1 MKLKKISIILIIF
14 IAFMSIATANAM
26 DDSSSVSLDDSSNYN
41 ASDLDLNSADAGSN
55 LLSNQDSISS
65 ADYEDSASTS
75 LGELEGS
82 DLDSESGVISSHN
95 EESGNSNSEGSD
107 SNILYSSGSDVL
119 YSSGSDVLSS
129 SSSDVL
135 SSSGSNVLSASEF
148 VIYEKDYNTYFGS
161 DGMAK
166 ASINK
171 AGNIIK
177 LAGSFKN
184 KTFIFTVPL
193 TVTSY
198 NSNTRLYDCIVSF
211 AGGSG
216 TSSNYAKVYG
226 LNIYSNASNA
236 FQRPCIYINEF
247 DYVSVYDN
255 TVFNTGQSSYGIYV
269 YYSNHCNVTRNKVQ
283 TRVGIGGCW
292 QHAGICLTGS
302 HYNYIANND
311 VKVEDSNAIYL
322 SKYNGAVSN
331 NNVIFNNTVRCTLSS
346 ETPSVTEL
354 TQPSAW
360 CYLIHTMG
368 DNNTIMNNTILNGF
382 VGVYAEGANNR
393 ITGNYISGL
402 HGAYMEGTEGNEGG
416 EAAIYSKTY
425 SYVAN
430 NTIVNCSIHTER
442 LAGGI
447 QVDKHSQVIDNYV
460 QIANDG
466 YAMYITSNC
475 TIRNN
480 TLISLGGGID
490 VARLDNYNNTIAG
503 NNISCNNGYNI
514 KITASGNLIENN
526 TLVNTNNADGTKLSA
541 VYLCA
546 RQSMDSN
553 RIIGNTIYTNTSYVV
568 YLQGNAS
575 NTLIQYNTI
584 TSNNSNP
591 FIEKIYGNG
600 ASNAQKPEN
609 TTILNNNLDLPIT
622 EVNITDETYDDYFEN
637 GYLIRDMLPDDPNLQ
652 TVLIIYNLSN
662 KNMTF
667 DQKISIDGRNLG
679 NITNCTLNFV
689 QGSSGSKVENLIMNY
704 SCVEN
709 SVNLIAIGRDVS
721 DLTISNN
728 NFFVCESES
737 LFVKVID
744 MTKGG
749 NSNIIIAN
757 NQISIEANE
766 SEAYGIDLSSSNG
779 QMDNIYILNNEIDIA
794 GLNTVYGIRLN
805 GLTNSKI
812 ESNLISSKSTGELLS
827 SNAYGI
833 SGFNLNGVEILR
845 NSLDIDSECLSCGLS
860 LYNPQ
865 NINIHNNNI
874 FAIGSGALGID
885 LTGSSESIN
894 KIYENTVK
902 ISGGD
907 CSGISAQTT
916 IGNYLVSITDDV
928 GAGVY
933 NNTFIVLNKTPLN
946 VQDSKLNGN
955 SFLINDETIHVL
967 FDSADDV
974 KTISSDSNIKS
985 GDVLVFDSLNNE
997 GLIRFEFDIPLTL
1010 NSSSDELVLRNI
1022 EFVLNDG
1029 ARGSTIDHLRLNNTL
1044 GECAIVLNQT
1054 SNVLIDGIIIEANA
1068 GDYTGLS
1075 IIDSDNVS
1083 MIYSTVNLTSSN
1095 MAYPIKSS
1103 NSSNLDI
1110 SFNRLESQ
1118 SKAAFAFIGTDVTD
1132 SIFKSNIM
1140 RIYGSGN
1147 DLETGLN
1154 VPQAGI
1160 YLNGTSSDISIA
1172 DNEIKSSYEPG
1183 GDYAIVLDLNGQ
1195 STNISLLGND
1205 LASNNSQSLGIWAIR
1220 LGDDVDEI
1228 SNKISISSTS
1238 PVDKTVTV
1246 FEFANMGT
1254 ISNVVLSDGTKALGG
1269 VFKFRLATVD
1279 GDALANRNVS
1289 LRFKGVDYD
1298 LITDADGYANVT
1310 LAYDYGYN
1318 GPIGLGYYGEYS
1330 YYAANI
1336 NAYVNAPKLQTKIVA
1351 SNMNTL
1357 TLVNAAYNT
1366 GDYYKFYLRDA
1377 NNKALGG
1384 KTVKVILDG
1393 RTYNVKTDSNGMAKL
1408 QVNLKTAKTYD
1419 IKFYFAGD
1427 SYYSA
1432 SSASAK
1438 IKAVKN
1444 SVVIK
1449 APTVKVKRSKAGK
1462 FYVKVTLKSKSG
1474 KALIKK
1480 TVKLTVNGKT
1490 YKVKTSN
1497 KGVAKFKVKL
1507 PKKSKTYK
1515 YKVKF
1520 AGDKQNYAKTKSGK
1534 IKVL

>member
-14 IAFMSIATANAM
+14 IAFMSIATASAM

-75 LGELEGS
+75 LEELEGS

-95 EESGNSNSEGSD
+95 EESGNSNSAGSD
-107 SNILYSSGSDVL
+107 SNILS
-119 YSSGSDVLSS
+119 SSGSDVLSS
-129 SSSDVL
+129 SGSDVL

-161 DGMAK
+161 DGKAK

-177 LAGSFKN
+177 LAGTFKN
-184 KTFIFTVPL
+184 KIFIFTVPL

-322 SKYNGAVSN
+322 SSYNGAASHN
-331 NNVIFNNTVRCTLSS
+331 NTIFNNTVRCTLSS

-447 QVDKHSQVIDNYV
+447 QVDQYSQVVNNYV
-460 QIANDG
+460 EIVNDG
-466 YAMYITSNC
+466 YAMYVTSNC
-475 TIRNN
+475 TIKNN

-490 VARLDNYNNTIAG
+490 VPRLNNYNNTIS
-503 NNISCNNGYNI
+503 NNTIICQNGYNI

-526 TLVNTNNADGTKLSA
+526 TLVNTNDADGTKLSV

-553 RIIGNTIYTNTSYVV
+553 KIQYNTILTNTAFVV

-575 NTLIQYNTI
+575 NTLIQYNNI

-591 FIEKIYGNG
+591 FFERKYGSSS
-600 ASNAQKPEN
+600 SNSQEPVN
-609 TTILNNNLDLPIT
+609 TTYSNNNLTLPIL
-622 EVNITDETYDDYFEN
+622 EVNITDESYDDYFQPDGHLIN
-637 GYLIRDMLPDDPNLQ
+637 GALPEKPGHK
-652 TVLIIYNLSN
+652 TVLVICNLTN
-662 KNMTF
+662 KNMIF
-667 DQKISIDGRNLG
+667 NDKVYIDGKSLG
-679 NITNCTLNFV
+679 NIINCTIKLES
-689 QGSSGSKVENLIMNY
+689 GSSGSKVENLVMSY
-704 SCVEN
+704 FYDGEN
-709 SVNLIAIGRDVS
+709 ELNLISVGRDVS
-721 DLTISNN
+721 NITISNN
-728 NFFVCESES
+728 NLFVDCDSGS
-737 LFVKVID
+737 QAPVKVIGIE
-744 MTKGG
+744 GG
-749 NSNIIIAN
+749 NSNIDIAN
-757 NQISIEANE
+757 NILKVE
-766 SEAYGIDLSSSNG
+766 SKDSTAYGIYIYPKNG
-779 QMDNIYILNNEIDIA
+779 QIDDIYILNNEIDVSCENSA
-794 GLNTVYGIRLN
+794 VGIFLS
-805 GLTNSKI
+805 GVTASKI
-812 ESNLISSKSTGELLS
+812 ESNVIYSKSTGDSPS

-833 SGFNLNGVEILR
+833 NGFVLNGIEILS
-845 NSLDIDSECLSCGLS
+845 NAFDVDSQILSYGISLN
-860 LYNPQ
+860 NPQ
-865 NINIHNNNI
+865 EAYIHGNNLEAN
-874 FAIGSGALGID
+874 GSGSIGID
-885 LTGSSESIN
+885 LTGSSQSIN
-894 KIYENTVK
+894 RIYENTVK

-907 CSGISAQTT
+907 FSQIQAQTT
-916 IGNYLVSITDDV
+916 VGNYLVYIADDV
-928 GAGVY
+928 GASLY
-933 NNTFIVLNKTPLN
+933 NNTFIVLNMTPLN
-946 VQDSKLNGN
+946 VQESKLNGN
-955 SFLINDETIHVL
+955 SFLINDETIDVL
-967 FDSADDV
+967 FDSVDGI
-974 KTISSDSNIKS
+974 KTIRSDSNIKS
-985 GDVLVFDSLNNE
+985 GDLIVFDSLNNAD
-997 GLIRFEFDIPLTL
+997 LIRFSFDIPLTVK
-1010 NSSSDELVLRNI
+1010 SSNDEIVLRNI
-1022 EFVLNDG
+1022 EFELNCVEG
-1029 ARGSTIDHLRLNNTL
+1029 FTIDHLILNNSL
-1044 GECAIVLNQT
+1044 GDSGIVLKGCT
-1054 SNVLIDGIIIEANA
+1054 DVLLDGIIIEANA

-1083 MIYSTVNLTSSN
+1083 MIYSTVNVTSSN
-1095 MAYPIKSS
+1095 LAYLIKSS

-1160 YLNGTSSDISIA
+1160 YLNGTSSYISIA

-1298 LITDADGYANVT
+1298 LITDTDGYANVT

-1318 GPIGLGYYGEYS
+1318 GPIGLGYYGEYP

-1336 NAYVNAPKLQTKIVA
+1336 NAYVNAPKLQTKIAA

-1427 SYYSA
+1427 NYYAA

-1480 TVKLTVNGKT
+1480 TVKLTINGKT
-1490 YKVKTSN
+1490 YNVKTSN

-1520 AGDKQNYAKTKSGK
+1520 AGDEQNYAKTKPGK
-1534 IKVL
+1534 VKVL

>member
-14 IAFMSIATANAM
+14 IAFMSIATASAM
-26 DDSSSVSLDDSSNYN
+26 DDSPSVSLDDSSNYN

-75 LGELEGS
+75 LEELEGS

-95 EESGNSNSEGSD
+95 EESGNSNSAGSD
-107 SNILYSSGSDVL
+107 SNILSSSG
-119 YSSGSDVLSS
+119 
-129 SSSDVL
+129 SDVL

-161 DGMAK
+161 DGKAK

-177 LAGSFKN
+177 LAGTFKN
-184 KTFIFTVPL
+184 KIFIFTVPL

-247 DYVSVYDN
+247 DYVSVYNN

-269 YYSNHCNVTRNKVQ
+269 YYSNHCNVTRNNVQ

-302 HYNYIANND
+302 HYNYIASNN

-322 SKYNGAVSN
+322 SSYNGADSN
-331 NNVIFNNTVRCTLSS
+331 NNIIFNNTVRCTLSS
-346 ETPSVTEL
+346 STPSVTGL

-368 DNNTIMNNTILNGF
+368 DNNTIMNNTILDGF
-382 VGVYAEGANNR
+382 VGIYAEGAYNR
-393 ITGNYISGL
+393 ITGNHISGL

-416 EAAIYSKTY
+416 ETAIYSKTY

-430 NTIVNCSIHTER
+430 NTIVNCSIHTKR

-480 TLISLGGGID
+480 TLISFGGGID

-514 KITASGNLIENN
+514 KITASSNRIENN

-553 RIIGNTIYTNTSYVV
+553 KIQYNTILTNTAFVV

-575 NTLIQYNTI
+575 NTLIQYNNI

-591 FIEKIYGNG
+591 FFERKYGSG
-600 ASNAQKPEN
+600 SSNSQEPVN
-609 TTILNNNLDLPIT
+609 TTYSNNNLTLPIL
-622 EVNITDETYDDYFEN
+622 EVNITDVSYDDYFQPDGHLIN
-637 GYLIRDMLPDDPNLQ
+637 GALPEKPGHK
-652 TVLIIYNLSN
+652 TVLVICNLTN
-662 KNMTF
+662 KNMIF
-667 DQKISIDGRNLG
+667 NDKVYIDGKSLG
-679 NITNCTLNFV
+679 NIINCTIKLES
-689 QGSSGSKVENLIMNY
+689 GSSGSKVENLVMSY
-704 SCVEN
+704 SYDGEN
-709 SVNLIAIGRDVS
+709 ELNLISVGRDVS
-721 DLTISNN
+721 NITISNN
-728 NFFVCESES
+728 NLFVVCDSES
-737 LFVKVID
+737 QAPVKVIGIE
-744 MTKGG
+744 GG
-749 NSNIIIAN
+749 NSNIDIAN
-757 NQISIEANE
+757 NMLKVE
-766 SEAYGIDLSSSNG
+766 SRDSTAYGIYIYPKNG
-779 QMDNIYILNNEIDIA
+779 QIDDIYILNNEIDLA

-812 ESNLISSKSTGELLS
+812 ESNVISSKSTGELLS

-916 IGNYLVSITDDV
+916 IGNYLVSIADDV
-928 GAGVY
+928 GASLY

-946 VQDSKLNGN
+946 VPDSKLNGN
-955 SFLINDETIHVL
+955 SFLINDETIDVL
-967 FDSADDV
+967 FDSDADV
-974 KTISSDSNIKS
+974 KTISSDSNIRS
-985 GDVLVFDSLNNE
+985 DDVLVFDSLNNE
-997 GLIRFEFDIPLTL
+997 GLIRFEFDIPLTI

-1022 EFVLNDG
+1022 EFVLNGG
-1029 ARGSTIDHLRLNNTL
+1029 ASGSTIDHVRLNNTL
-1044 GECAIVLNQT
+1044 GESTIVLNKT
-1054 SNVLIDGIIIEANA
+1054 SNVILDGIIIEANA

-1075 IIDSDNVS
+1075 LIDSDNVS
-1083 MIYSTVNLTSSN
+1083 MVYSTVNLTSSN
-1095 MAYPIKSS
+1095 MAYLIKSS
-1103 NSSNLDI
+1103 NSFNLDI

-1118 SKAAFAFIGTDVTD
+1118 SKVAFAFIGTDVTD

-1195 STNISLLGND
+1195 SINISLLGND

-1269 VFKFRLATVD
+1269 VFKFLLATVD

-1298 LITDADGYANVT
+1298 IITDADGYANVT

-1318 GPIGLGYYGEYS
+1318 GPIGLGYYGEYP

-1366 GDYYKFYLRDA
+1366 GSYYNFYLRDI

-1462 FYVKVTLKSKSG
+1462 FYVKITLKSKSG

-1480 TVKLTVNGKT
+1480 TVKLTINSKT
-1490 YKVKTSN
+1490 YKVKTSK

-1534 IKVL
+1534 VKVS

>member
-14 IAFMSIATANAM
+14 IAFMSIATASAM

-75 LGELEGS
+75 LEELEGS

-95 EESGNSNSEGSD
+95 EESGNSNSAGSD
-107 SNILYSSGSDVL
+107 SNILSSSG
-119 YSSGSDVLSS
+119 
-129 SSSDVL
+129 SDVL

-161 DGMAK
+161 DGKAK

-177 LAGSFKN
+177 LAGTFKN
-184 KTFIFTVPL
+184 KIFIFTVPL

-302 HYNYIANND
+302 HYNYIAHND
-311 VKVEDSNAIYL
+311 VRVEDSNAIYL
-322 SKYNGAVSN
+322 SSYNGAASHN
-331 NNVIFNNTVRCTLSS
+331 NTIFNNTVRCTLSN
-346 ETPSVTEL
+346 ETPSKTNL

-447 QVDKHSQVIDNYV
+447 QVDQHSLVISNHV
-460 QIANDG
+460 EIVNDG
-466 YAMYITSNC
+466 YAMYVTSNC
-475 TIRNN
+475 TIKNN

-490 VARLDNYNNTIAG
+490 APRLNNYNNTIS
-503 NNISCNNGYNI
+503 NNTIICKNGYNI
-514 KITASGNLIENN
+514 KITASLNSIENN
-526 TLVNTNNADGTKLSA
+526 TLVNTNNASGTKISV
-541 VYLCA
+541 VYLYGK
-546 RQSMDSN
+546 QSMDSN
-553 RIIGNTIYTNTSYVV
+553 KIIGNTIYTNTSYTV

-575 NTLIQYNTI
+575 NTLIQYNNI

-591 FIEKIYGNG
+591 FIEKAYGNG

-609 TTILNNNLDLPIT
+609 TTILNNDLNLPIT
-622 EVNITDETYDDYFEN
+622 EVNITDETYGEYFEN
-637 GYLIRDMLPDDPNLQ
+637 GYLIRDMLPDDANLQ
-652 TVLIIYNLSN
+652 TILIIHDLSN

-721 DLTISNN
+721 NLTISNN
-728 NFFVCESES
+728 NFFVCERES
-737 LFVKVID
+737 LFVKAID

-766 SEAYGIDLSSSNG
+766 SEAYGIDLISSTG
-779 QMDNIYILNNEIDIA
+779 QMDNIYILNNEIDLA

-812 ESNLISSKSTGELLS
+812 ESNVISSKSTGELLS

-916 IGNYLVSITDDV
+916 IGNYLVSIADDV

-946 VQDSKLNGN
+946 VPDSKLNGN
-955 SFLINDETIHVL
+955 SFLINDETIDVL
-967 FDSADDV
+967 FDSDADV
-974 KTISSDSNIKS
+974 KTISSDSNIRS
-985 GDVLVFDSLNNE
+985 DDVLVFDSLNNE
-997 GLIRFEFDIPLTL
+997 GLIRFEFDIPLTI

-1022 EFVLNDG
+1022 EFVLNGG
-1029 ARGSTIDHLRLNNTL
+1029 ASGSTIDHVRLNNTL
-1044 GECAIVLNQT
+1044 GESTIVLNKT
-1054 SNVLIDGIIIEANA
+1054 SNVLLDGIIIEANA

-1095 MAYPIKSS
+1095 MAYLIKSS

-1140 RIYGSGN
+1140 RIYGSGY

-1310 LAYDYGYN
+1310 IAYDYGYN
-1318 GPIGLGYYGEYS
+1318 GPIGLGYYGEYP

-1351 SNMNTL
+1351 SSMNTL

-1480 TVKLTVNGKT
+1480 TVKLVINGKT
-1490 YKVKTSN
+1490 YNVKTSN

-1515 YKVKF
+1515 YKVEF

-1534 IKVL
+1534 VKVS